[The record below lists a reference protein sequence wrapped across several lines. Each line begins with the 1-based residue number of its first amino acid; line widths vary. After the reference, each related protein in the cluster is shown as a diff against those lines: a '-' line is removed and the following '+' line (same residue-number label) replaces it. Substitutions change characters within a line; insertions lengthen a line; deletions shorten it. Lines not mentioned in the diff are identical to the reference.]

1 MARARDERQIK
12 TVDIA
17 RGVFIVR
24 YATANDEFL
33 PPHRRGSMAGNAFPR
48 TFGRAAYPVNFPI
61 GTRRRPAAGFCLY
74 L

>member
-1 MARARDERQIK
+1 MARERDERQIK

-33 PPHRRGSMAGNAFPR
+33 PPRRRGVDGWQSL
-48 TFGRAAYPVNFPI
+48 
-61 GTRRRPAAGFCLY
+61 PADIW
-74 L
+74 